1 MQAPDDTDA
10 SDSNIS
16 PIGPSAADTAR
27 ETALEA
33 DAARAWQG
41 TPLQPWS
48 EGRRRLLDQLC
59 AADVPMPHLASASG
73 YTFIQGYFPRAVK
86 ALYIAHH
93 KDDYLLKYRSQ
104 LLGLSESWGLT
115 NVPDEPWE
123 AKQAAVN
130 FVLEMEEAHRQFIAL
145 QRAPKTTAKD
155 LHAGN

>member
-1 MQAPDDTDA
+1 MLPPSDDAPE
-10 SDSNIS
+10 SNII
-16 PIGPSAADTAR
+16 PIGPSAADTTR

-41 TPLQPWS
+41 TPLHPWS

-59 AADVPMPHLASASG
+59 AVDVPMPHLASCDG

-93 KDDYLLKYRSQ
+93 DETHLLLNRSQ
-104 LLGLSESWGLT
+104 LLRLIESWGLSH
-115 NVPDEPWE
+115 VPDEPWD

-155 LHAGN
+155 RHAGN